1 MKLKTIMTG
10 MGMALMMAVSVNAA
24 TIESADGVL
33 SIETPSE
40 AWVVTADPHYW
51 FAISDGTNSITIDH
65 LSNGEKLPE
74 TVVAGDDYAAVYQ
87 AFVSTKNEVFV
98 VKGAAVKQ
106 EDLPAIM
113 DTIGTIKVLKYD
125 TKTAIQKSQETATAS
140 QFGLNAINAVYYVAT
155 DELNVRTGCS
165 VDDHAIGV
173 LYRGEEVTVNGAVTK
188 DGADYGWYQ
197 IQYMGSTAY
206 VSAAFLSSTPVA
218 KQTEAE
224 LYAVGSG
231 VEVYTQQG
239 TYFCELV
246 PYSDGRYYREEIM
259 EPFENFGD
267 GIFFAN
273 GAYCYTYDALTRS
286 SSSSSTAQVQ
296 CEYCGEWFNEGA
308 DYRNHVMAAHSQS
321 STGTGTDKVQCEY
334 CGEWFEAGND
344 YRNHVM
350 AAHSGN

>member
-1 MKLKTIMTG
+1 M
-10 MGMALMMAVSVNAA
+10 
-24 TIESADGVL
+24 
-33 SIETPSE
+33 
-40 AWVVTADPHYW
+40 
-51 FAISDGTNSITIDH
+51 
-65 LSNGEKLPE
+65 
-74 TVVAGDDYAAVYQ
+74 
-87 AFVSTKNEVFV
+87 

-173 LYRGEEVTVNGAVTK
+173 LYRNEKVTVNGAVTK

-197 IQYMGSTAY
+197 IQYMGGTAY
-206 VSAAFLSSTPVA
+206 VSASFLSSSPS
-218 KQTEAE
+218 EAPSKADI
-224 LYAVGSG
+224 YATGSG
-231 VEVYTQQG
+231 VDVYRSSGNYLCT
-239 TYFCELV
+239 LV
-246 PYSDGRYYREEIM
+246 PYSDGRYYREDTM
-259 EPFENFGD
+259 TAYENFLD
-267 GIFFAN
+267 GIFFGESDYA
-273 GAYCYTYDALTRS
+273 YTYDALTRS
-286 SSSSSTAQVQ
+286 SSSAST
-296 CEYCGEWFNEGA
+296 E
-308 DYRNHVMAAHSQS
+308 R
-321 STGTGTDKVQCEY
+321 VQCEY